1 VLGYTATWAGLI
13 LSPGAL
19 LVCLTIP
26 LVGKIM
32 PYVQTRYVIAT
43 GFLLL
48 GGSLVYSHGLAPD
61 IDFKTL
67 ALMRAAQSFGLAFLF
82 VPISTIAYST
92 LPKELNGDAAA
103 LFTMFRNLAGSIG
116 IAAATALVTE
126 RTQVRTAH
134 LVDNLTPLSQPYNQL
149 VARQAH
155 TMLSQGFS
163 PGEVHQRSVGL
174 IYTTLQTQASVLAYM
189 DVFALCAILAFCVVP
204 LTLLFTASKSGGSAA
219 AH

>member
-1 VLGYTATWAGLI
+1 
-13 LSPGAL
+13 
-19 LVCLTIP
+19 
-26 LVGKIM
+26 M
-32 PYVQTRYVIAT
+32 PYIQARFVIAI

-48 GGSLVYSHGLAPD
+48 GGSLVYSHGLTPG

-116 IAAATALVTE
+116 ISAATALITQ

-134 LVDNLTPLSQPYNQL
+134 LVDNLNPFNQQYNQL
-149 VARQAH
+149 VDRQAQ
-155 TMLSQGFS
+155 TMLSQGFP
-163 PGEVHQRSVGL
+163 PGEVHQRAVGWV
-174 IYTTLQTQASVLAYM
+174 YTTLQTQASVLAYM

-204 LTLLFTASKSGGSAA
+204 LTLLFKTPKISGAPAA
-219 AH
+219 R

>member
-1 VLGYTATWAGLI
+1 
-13 LSPGAL
+13 
-19 LVCLTIP
+19 
-26 LVGKIM
+26 
-32 PYVQTRYVIAT
+32 
-43 GFLLL
+43 
-48 GGSLVYSHGLAPD
+48 
-61 IDFKTL
+61 
-67 ALMRAAQSFGLAFLF
+67 MRAAQSFGLAFLF

-116 IAAATALVTE
+116 ISAATALVTE

-134 LVDNLTPLSQPYNQL
+134 LVDNLNPFNQQYNQL

-163 PGEVHQRSVGL
+163 PGEVHQRAVGL
-174 IYTTLQTQASVLAYM
+174 VYRTLQTQASVLAYM
-189 DVFALCAILAFCVVP
+189 DVFAMCAILAFCAVP
-204 LTLLFTASKSGGSAA
+204 LTLLFKTTKSVGAPA